1 MPLCPEY
8 LAEFLTQELLDGIS
22 GDDTKVT
29 ETQASRSRMLRS
41 RETQGL
47 SRDLGRQVQQRAH
60 PDPVDTE
67 KEGPGK
73 AGKRMTHLQ
82 RHMAE
87 EEENATQ
94 QFLDLSLCGGMNVPA
109 PGELGGDENP
119 ELRPPCQARSSHQ
132 GAFDSEKH
140 S

>member
-1 MPLCPEY
+1 
-8 LAEFLTQELLDGIS
+8 
-22 GDDTKVT
+22 
-29 ETQASRSRMLRS
+29 MLRS

-47 SRDLGRQVQQRAH
+47 SRDLGRQVQQRAY

-67 KEGPGK
+67 KGGPGK

-82 RHMAE
+82 RRIAE

-109 PGELGGDENP
+109 PSELGGDENP